1 MFSSPNRLMVVYN
14 VKMSQE
20 FKSERLTSLSVAVF
34 SESDILWGYRQK
46 RQYLRQYYIFL
57 LPDSVKYIFTQT
69 RRTRL
74 LIVDNTIY
82 LYKRQISQAYKQFL
96 YTKTIKTASY

>member
-1 MFSSPNRLMVVYN
+1 MFSSPNRLMVVFN
-14 VKMSQE
+14 VEMSQE

-46 RQYLRQYYIFL
+46 RKYPHQYYVIFL

-74 LIVDNTIY
+74 LIVDNTI
-82 LYKRQISQAYKQFL
+82 LYRVY
-96 YTKTIKTASY
+96 

>member
-1 MFSSPNRLMVVYN
+1 MFSSPKGLMVVSI

-20 FKSERLTSLSVAVF
+20 FKSEHLMSLSVAVF

-46 RQYLRQYYIFL
+46 RKYPVNIMLIFL

-74 LIVDNTIY
+74 LLVDNTIY
-82 LYKRQISQAYKQFL
+82 LYNKSIYL
-96 YTKTIKTASY
+96 ENY